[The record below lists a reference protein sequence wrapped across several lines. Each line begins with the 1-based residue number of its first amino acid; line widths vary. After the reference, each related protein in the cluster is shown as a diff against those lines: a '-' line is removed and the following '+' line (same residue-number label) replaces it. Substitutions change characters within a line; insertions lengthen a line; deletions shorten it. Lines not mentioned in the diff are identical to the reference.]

1 VCGAG
6 PSGPASNDLGPG
18 LTGRDAPGQVW
29 IPVAGVLRPAT
40 RDGLPSGVGWAT
52 VQPVPAVPPP
62 GAYRLAARP
71 EQQGTTMASSLTKD
85 SVLPGTPGSEKTFF
99 GHPRGLATLFMT
111 EMWERFSYYGMRA
124 LLPLYLVAPGGL
136 HLSAGTAT
144 AIYAVYLSLVYLL
157 ALPGGWVADRLLGP
171 RKTVAVAGLIIMLG
185 HLCLAVPAA
194 ASFYVGLVLV
204 AIGSGLLKANISTM
218 VGHLYDGPDDGRRD
232 GGFTLF
238 YIGIN
243 LGAFVAPLVIG
254 TIGENVNWHLG
265 FALAALGMALGLV
278 QYLLG
283 GRHLSE
289 QSKVVPTPMTA
300 QEKSATLRK
309 GLIWLVIAAV
319 FYGIV
324 GFTGHFTLNWALIPL
339 TLIGLIVPIL
349 VIARILRDKD
359 LDGEERTKVR
369 AYIWFFV
376 AAAVFWMIYDQ
387 GGSTLSLFAS
397 DSAKNTILGWNFPV
411 SWYQSVNPVMIMAL
425 APVFA
430 WLWLALNRR
439 GKEPSTIVKF
449 SSGLVLV
456 GASFFVFLAPLSI
469 AQDGHKAAA
478 LWLVGIYFLQTV
490 GELTLSPVGLS
501 VTTKMAPKK
510 YASQMMGVWFLA
522 VTAGDSVTALLSNPA
537 VGGVNLDKKGF
548 VALEAVLAVV
558 AGVAVWMYRNKVK
571 KMMGDVR

>member
-1 VCGAG
+1 
-6 PSGPASNDLGPG
+6 
-18 LTGRDAPGQVW
+18 
-29 IPVAGVLRPAT
+29 
-40 RDGLPSGVGWAT
+40 
-52 VQPVPAVPPP
+52 
-62 GAYRLAARP
+62 
-71 EQQGTTMASSLTKD
+71 MASSLTKD
-85 SVLPGTPGSEKTFF
+85 SVHPGTPGTEKTFF

-124 LLPLYLVAPGGL
+124 LLPLYLVAPSGL

-144 AIYAVYLSLVYLL
+144 AIYSVYLSLVYLL

-185 HLCLAVPAA
+185 HLCLALPAA
-194 ASFYVGLVLV
+194 ASFFVGLVLV

-218 VGHLYDGPDDGRRD
+218 VGHLYDGPKDARRD

-254 TIGENVNWHLG
+254 TIGENVNWHFG
-265 FALAALGMALGLV
+265 FALAALGMALGLA

-300 QEKSATLRK
+300 QEKATTLRK

-339 TLIGLIVPIL
+339 TVIGLIVPIL
-349 VIARILRDKD
+349 VIGRILRDKD
-359 LDGEERTKVR
+359 LDGEERSKVR
-369 AYIWFFV
+369 AYVWFFV

-387 GGSTLSLFAS
+387 GGSTLSLFAEAN
-397 DSAKNTILGWNFPV
+397 AKNTIFGWNFPV

-430 WLWLALNRR
+430 WLWLWLNRS

-478 LWLVGIYFLQTV
+478 MWLVGIYFLQTV

-522 VTAGDSVTALLSNPA
+522 VTAGDSITALLSNPA
-537 VGGVNLDKKGF
+537 VGGVNLDKMGF
-548 VALEAVLAVV
+548 VMLEAVLAVL
-558 AGVAVWMYRNKVK
+558 AGVAVWMYRGKVNKL
-571 KMMGDVR
+571 MGDVR